1 MSSQTLIITGMHRS
15 GTSLTASLLQ
25 SAGLDVGQRLLMEN
39 ESNPKGHYEDLDFVN
54 FHEDVLDAQGLNP
67 AGWTLERSIPISELL
82 KPRVESLLAQ
92 NAGKPLWGWKDPRTV
107 LFLDFWRQTIPDAK
121 FLFVHRQPWEVMDSL
136 FRRGNPTFIKNPNFA
151 LEVWHHY
158 NQLILEFYQEFPDR
172 SLLLSLDTITQ
183 NPQFLTQIV
192 ADKLNISLQI
202 PEIDRYDQSLL
213 QHTTSHHALLIQTHF
228 PESIDLYTQLLQHSL
243 TPNNSAP
250 IPHHPEFQPSP
261 ELPNSQDSQNPQNSP
276 ETPSSLPST
285 LLTSSTSLYLPVP
298 SSTSSP
304 YLPLPPS
311 SYKPWIAKDWVDYC
325 ALAKDKKNLETHV
338 QQLHGEIRRLHDEE
352 IARLQEEVGRSH
364 TELAQTHAEIQHSHA
379 EIHRCNAQLH
389 EAHTAMQDMQT
400 HIQSL
405 AAQISPLEEQLRHTH
420 TELEQVRLIAQ
431 QAQGHLTLTQTELQQ
446 TQGEIT
452 SLQATIRGME
462 SSKFWMLRRAWM
474 KLKKLLGR
482 A

>member
-25 SAGLDVGQRLLMEN
+25 SAGLDVGQRLLMAN

-54 FHEDVLDAQGLNP
+54 FHEDVLDAQGLNT
-67 AGWTLERSIPISELL
+67 AGWTLNRSIPISELL

-107 LFLDFWRQTIPDAK
+107 LFLDFWRQTLPEAK

-158 NQLILEFYQEFPDR
+158 NQLILEFYQKFPDR

-192 ADKLNISLQI
+192 ADKLNISLQL
-202 PEIDRYDQSLL
+202 PEIDRYDKSLL
-213 QHTTSHHALLIQTHF
+213 QHTTSHHAFLIKTHF
-228 PESIDLYTQLLQHSL
+228 PESIDLYTQLLDHSL
-243 TPNNSAP
+243 TPTTSHPDFPVKPTFLEGVKPPTFLEGVKPYAP
-250 IPHHPEFQPSP
+250 
-261 ELPNSQDSQNPQNSP
+261 
-276 ETPSSLPST
+276 
-285 LLTSSTSLYLPVP
+285 TSSTF
-298 SSTSSP
+298 SP
-304 YLPLPPS
+304 DD
-311 SYKPWIAKDWVDYC
+311 YKPWIAKDWVDYC

-352 IARLQEEVGRSH
+352 IARLQEEVARSH
-364 TELAQTHAEIQHSHA
+364 TELTQTHAEIQHSHA
-379 EIHRCNAQLH
+379 EIHRCNAEMHKVQV
-389 EAHTAMQDMQT
+389 EMQNMQT

-405 AAQISPLEEQLRHTH
+405 TTHISPLEEQLRHTH
-420 TELEQVRLIAQ
+420 TELEQVRNIAQ
-431 QAQGHLTLTQTELQQ
+431 QAQGHLALTQSELQQ
-446 TQGEIT
+446 TKEEIA

-462 SSKFWMLRRAWM
+462 SSKFWLLRRGWM
-474 KLKKLLGR
+474 KLKNLFSNPQK
-482 A
+482 

>member
-54 FHEDVLDAQGLNP
+54 FHEDVLDAQGLNT
-67 AGWTLERSIPISELL
+67 AGWTLDRSIPITEIL

-107 LFLDFWRQTIPDAK
+107 LFLDFWRQTIPDTK

-158 NQLILEFYQEFPDR
+158 NQLILEFHQEFPDR

-202 PEIDRYDQSLL
+202 PEIDRYDQALL

-228 PESIDLYTQLLQHSL
+228 PESIDLYTQLLHHSL
-243 TPNNSAP
+243 TPNN
-250 IPHHPEFQPSP
+250 FPSI
-261 ELPNSQDSQNPQNSP
+261 SP
-276 ETPSSLPST
+276 ETPNPSEIPT
-285 LLTSSTSLYLPVP
+285 PLTSSTSL
-298 SSTSSP
+298 

-352 IARLQEEVGRSH
+352 IARLQEEVVRSH
-364 TELAQTHAEIQHSHA
+364 TELAQTHAEIEHSHA

-389 EAHTAMQDMQT
+389 EAHTAIQNMQT

-405 AAQISPLEEQLRHTH
+405 TAHISPLEAQLRYTH
-420 TELEQVRLIAQ
+420 TELEQVRLLAQ
-431 QAQGHLTLTQTELQQ
+431 QAQGHLALTQAELQQ
-446 TQGEIT
+446 TKEEIT
-452 SLQATIRGME
+452 RLQNIIQGME
-462 SSKFWMLRRAWM
+462 SSKFWLLRRGWM